1 MKSNSMNIFELSHIY
16 YIFED
21 TPCFSKK
28 NLGFFS
34 TKKTLMNAIN
44 YYRELPGFCNAPNGF
59 VINQR
64 TILGDIVNGCVFE
77 GVVYAHSE
85 DHISLEFD
93 MSIGLYAEY
102 STAQKDLNVFIKDN
116 PYLFNDHRIVVE
128 CMVCESQLDEVE
140 LWKEG
145 FVVEGIG
152 E

>member
-1 MKSNSMNIFELSHIY
+1 MNIFELNHIY

-28 NLGFFS
+28 NLGFYS
-34 TKKTLMNAIN
+34 TKKALMNAIKH
-44 YYRELPGFCNAPNGF
+44 YRKLPGFCEAPNGF

-64 TILGDIVNGCVFE
+64 TVLGNIINGCVFE

-85 DHISLEFD
+85 DCINFEYD
-93 MSIGLYAEY
+93 TSIGLYAEY
-102 STAQKDLNVFIKDN
+102 STAQKFLDLFIKDN

-128 CMVCESQLDEVE
+128 CMVCEYQLDKVE

-145 FVVEGIG
+145 FVVESI
-152 E
+152 ENTD